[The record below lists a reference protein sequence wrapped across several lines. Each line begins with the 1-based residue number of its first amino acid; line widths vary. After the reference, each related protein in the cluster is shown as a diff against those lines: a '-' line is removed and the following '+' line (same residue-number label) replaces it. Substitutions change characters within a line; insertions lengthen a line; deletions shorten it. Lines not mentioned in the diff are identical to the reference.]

1 MSLQYNNIACAII
14 SLMSYNIHNP
24 LAISKMCCCCGVKE
38 SNGVFTHHEEKLS
51 GDRKIQAE
59 RLRDTFVK
67 PKKCQE
73 LYTRN
78 VPYEKHIK
86 NPACQETPNLS
97 TNADRSTNIF
107 LWGKKEKNSIRNDSS
122 FLRLY
127 ELVHNCTSPLV
138 KHLPN
143 PHF

>member
-1 MSLQYNNIACAII
+1 MSLQYNNIVCAII

-86 NPACQETPNLS
+86 NPAYGRHRISQPIRIEAP
-97 TNADRSTNIF
+97 IFF
-107 LWGKKEKNSIRNDSS
+107 LWKKR
-122 FLRLY
+122 
-127 ELVHNCTSPLV
+127 
-138 KHLPN
+138 
-143 PHF
+143 